1 MAGNKLQRWY
11 QEILSDF
18 DKDKKE
24 KEEWVNEGDKYKK
37 SSSLNRAIFRKIFV
51 PIFKP
56 ENLGDNITVDE
67 KHIGKEVYTIV
78 ANKDTGKIIAVIESL
93 KHKVLQKVFSFMPRN
108 KLWAV
113 KTISK
118 DLANNFDWL
127 ARSTFPNAEK
137 IADKFHIIKLA
148 LEALQAVRTRYRQEV
163 LTAERL
169 RREAHKCDEAK
180 RRDESKKY
188 GTQFIR
194 NSLPKLPLLAND
206 DTKMEL
212 LARSRG
218 LLFKRKDQWTESQKK
233 RAKVLFAE
241 FPEIKNA
248 YKLIE
253 SFRGFYNRT
262 PGNNQREKAIISL
275 EKWFKKVGASPI
287 DEIQNFASTVDHH
300 QSEIL
305 NYFNNG
311 HTNAFAE
318 SLNAK
323 IQRFLINN
331 YGIKNKKF
339 FFFRLQTF
347 LA

>member
-18 DKDKKE
+18 KKDKQE
-24 KEEWVNEGDKYKK
+24 KEDWIKDGDKYKK
-37 SSSLNRAIFRKIFV
+37 SSSLNRGIFREVFV

-78 ANKDTGKIIAVIESL
+78 ANKDTGKIIAMVESL
-93 KHKVLQKVFSFMPRN
+93 KHKILQKVFSFMPRN

-118 DLANNFDWL
+118 DLASNFDWL

-169 RREAHKCDEAK
+169 RREAHKCAEAK

-188 GTQFIR
+188 GTHFIR
-194 NSLPKLPLLAND
+194 KHLPKLPLMTNNE
-206 DTKMEL
+206 TKMEL

-218 LLFKRKDQWTESQKK
+218 LLFKRKDQWTNSQKE

-241 FPEIKNA
+241 FPEIKKSYN
-248 YKLIE
+248 LIE
-253 SFRGFYNRT
+253 SFRGFYNRK
-262 PGNNQREKAIISL
+262 PGIKNREKASVSL
-275 EKWFKKVGASPI
+275 KKWFKKVGASSI
-287 DEIQNFASTVDHH
+287 DEVQNFASTVDHH

-305 NYFNNG
+305 NYFNHG